1 MVTWTVTNRKL
12 GVHMAL
18 VREFVFHSDM
28 IVVSIRELQKAY
40 SVEFHSYSELLIKR
54 CVEVT
59 VAICFKV

>member
-1 MVTWTVTNRKL
+1 
-12 GVHMAL
+12 MAL

-28 IVVSIRELQKAY
+28 IVVSIRELQKAYEY

-59 VAICFKV
+59 VAICFKA